1 VREATLTLVPLHLG
15 RLQMKLSLSE
25 GKVAAVVR
33 AESKETLKLLEQ
45 HLPELRAALAE
56 QGFAVESFELE
67 LGSSADHRREGRGD
81 AGPRAALS
89 PARLDESA
97 ISGRLAH
104 LLQRL
109 SPSAGGVDTYA

>member
-1 VREATLTLVPLHLG
+1 
-15 RLQMKLSLSE
+15 MKLSLSE
-25 GKVAAVVR
+25 GKVAALVR

-45 HLPELRAALAE
+45 HLPELRAALAD

-67 LGSSADHRREGRGD
+67 LGSSADDGRQGRGD
-81 AGPRAALS
+81 AGPRAAPR

-97 ISGRLAH
+97 VSERLAH